1 VINGVLTIPGTTSSA
16 IATSNNT
23 QSLNGLIDNISVLS
37 PNGTTNETLGQFLD
51 GQQGCT
57 IFAPD
62 DTAVS
67 AVSSALP
74 ALESNGS
81 TTLVTLI
88 LNHIL
93 NGTTLYST
101 QITNGLN
108 LTTAAGESITFTTNS
123 TGIFVKVGNTTAQI
137 IQSDIITSNCV
148 LHIINNIF
156 VDTNSNP
163 SAASSAYASATSA
176 AAQQTAETGAI
187 TATTTGSSGGSS
199 TSTSSSTSNGAEALP
214 VVSRSYMTA
223 LATVVSFVV
232 FGAYLV

>member
-1 VINGVLTIPGTTSSA
+1 MVESLSSINRKFSICSVHGLRSSRPCRNNANISVTKCIAVNGTTIDLCVINGVLTIPGTTSSA
-16 IATSNNT
+16 IAASNNT

-88 LNHIL
+88 LNHVHFVFPLIVLFAYTLPQIL

-163 SAASSAYASATSA
+163 SAASSA
-176 AAQQTAETGAI
+176 
-187 TATTTGSSGGSS
+187 
-199 TSTSSSTSNGAEALP
+199 
-214 VVSRSYMTA
+214 
-223 LATVVSFVV
+223 
-232 FGAYLV
+232 